1 VGYQVRT
8 YSQRLMRAAKTVAWA
23 VLYQSYERFY
33 RNVLK
38 KASGRPENL
47 GLGGARAESYES
59 VEKTVIQ
66 RHSRPIH
73 SRKARKATIV
83 DTTTTTPR
91 LTALLTLRPAIDHC
105 RYLRTRRKLFEI
117 IPPFYLMKVQPQ
129 HHSGSE

>member
-1 VGYQVRT
+1 
-8 YSQRLMRAAKTVAWA
+8 MRAAKTVAWA

-83 DTTTTTPR
+83 DTTTTMTK
-91 LTALLTLRPAIDHC
+91 
-105 RYLRTRRKLFEI
+105 RKNSADFSLIGFLS
-117 IPPFYLMKVQPQ
+117 FL
-129 HHSGSE
+129 